1 MPSNGKVISNY
12 VFRIS
17 SNFLLW
23 IFAALITVG
32 LPWWV
37 FNDSDSRAASVTAK
51 ISEFIEWKL
60 WFTLIAAAIFAA
72 ALMLFVSRED
82 EAKSRHQFGKFLI
95 EDVFGILL
103 NAGSLLVVC
112 SLWLLNPF
120 LSLIAAVSYLIGL
133 RFWYFLLPRP

>member
-1 MPSNGKVISNY
+1 MPSNVKVISNY

-51 ISEFIEWKL
+51 ISELIEWKL

-72 ALMLFVSRED
+72 ALMFFVSRED

-103 NAGSLLVVC
+103 NAGSLLAVC